1 MTRDDETS
9 ALELH
14 IKVNG
19 QNLSAIT
26 EKRNIGT
33 LRPPSDP
40 SWPKIPLRRLNDD
53 TDDII
58 EPPCVVTLIGT
69 PRKGRSIVRTV
80 TCQHTRPRLSQ
91 KYEGPTHIPKRLPG
105 SIDPRFKRQ
114 ILRQKAEK
122 PDESCDTKN
131 GKQTPEINTHVLQEV
146 KKPEDRLQGAIE
158 TADDYTCN
166 NADKLLES
174 ITKKET
180 TDCLTTKQ
188 FISEGDH
195 CKTASQYVTNER
207 RDIEDRFPQVQKEET
222 GRPLLLMVDEKKI
235 HALPIN
241 TLNIEAAAS
250 SNMQPL
256 QCYNVQIPVVAYH
269 NIPLQ
274 ISNMPKQTQ
283 EGIKIECQSDSVKDR
298 EFVGNIYDPVSTLAN
313 STYDSKE
320 SENEKCPFNGIREY
334 NAKNGNNIPG
344 DKSISCCE
352 TSDSIHDKENVNSSV
367 SLNPVNET
375 SVNETLLDKNHREK
389 FNMIDNADNT
399 KDGESFSNMTT
410 ARKLKTLAEQRCN
423 TDNSC
428 IADRYGIERKTLS
441 ETRIVKN
448 SLREHKLVY
457 HEKDSRVDLGESL
470 INIINN
476 KMLKKD
482 AFNEIK
488 DKECDNENKE
498 KHGELRVNVKRKT
511 APINLSRKAKSFFRK
526 KSRLAITDSDCTL
539 ILPGSR
545 HVKGKQYER
554 THLKVS
560 QLLHGRNGINSSKS
574 AVRMKSNNVIPSRR
588 INSSSLTSLQA
599 KGDLFEEPSSIP
611 LETQELLN
619 QSYWEY
625 YWRLRRKIANKT
637 DNAGENDKQRECLP
651 ESQTLQ
657 QCSVLSCM
665 INTALRDSAAADGR
679 SSSDPILATF
689 NTRENVCHEA
699 SGLSSLFAKKA
710 KRRKTKRVSKRLLGL
725 RTIALLGIT
734 IYIAVIF
741 LPMIYDYFVDEEY
754 ENDYENANYIG
765 LAFQY
770 VTSSFGEAFDGIVDV
785 LNTVLLRP
793 RPCGK
798 CNNVI

>member
-1 MTRDDETS
+1 MARDDETS

-14 IKVNG
+14 IKANKIFI
-19 QNLSAIT
+19 QYLTN
-26 EKRNIGT
+26 NI
-33 LRPPSDP
+33 LDIRPPSDP
-40 SWPKIPLRRLNDD
+40 FWPKIPLRRLNDD

-69 PRKGRSIVRTV
+69 PRKGRSIVRAV

-105 SIDPRFKRQ
+105 FIDPRFKRQ
-114 ILRQKAEK
+114 ISRQKTEK
-122 PDESCDTKN
+122 PNESCDTKN
-131 GKQTPEINTHVLQEV
+131 GKQTPEINTHVLQEI
-146 KKPEDRLQGAIE
+146 KKHEDRLQGTIE
-158 TADDYTCN
+158 TADDYTYN
-166 NADKLLES
+166 NADKLLEN

-188 FISEGDH
+188 FISEGNH
-195 CKTASQYVTNER
+195 RKTASQFATNER
-207 RDIEDRFPQVQKEET
+207 HNIEDRFPQVQKQET
-222 GRPLLLMVDEKKI
+222 GRPLFLMVNEKKI

-241 TLNIEAAAS
+241 ALNIEAAAS
-250 SNMQPL
+250 SNVQPL
-256 QCYNVQIPVVAYH
+256 QCYSVQIPVVAYH
-269 NIPLQ
+269 NVPLQ

-283 EGIKIECQSDSVKDR
+283 EGIKIECQSDSVKDQ

-320 SENEKCPFNGIREY
+320 SENEKCLFNGIREY
-334 NAKNGNNIPG
+334 NAKNGNNIPE
-344 DKSISCCE
+344 DKSISRCE
-352 TSDSIHDKENVNSSV
+352 TSDSIHDKQNVNSSV

-375 SVNETLLDKNHREK
+375 LLDKSQSEK
-389 FNMIDNADNT
+389 FNMIDNADNM
-399 KDGESFSNMTT
+399 KEGESFSNKST
-410 ARKLKTLAEQRCN
+410 ARKLKTLAEQRCD

-428 IADRYGIERKTLS
+428 IADKYGIERKTLS

-448 SLREHKLVY
+448 SMREHKLVY
-457 HEKDSRVDLGESL
+457 YEKDSRVDLGEFP
-470 INIINN
+470 INVINN

-482 AFNEIK
+482 IAFNEIK
-488 DKECDNENKE
+488 DKERDNGNKE
-498 KHGELRVNVKRKT
+498 KHGELLVNVKRKT

-554 THLKVS
+554 IYLKVS
-560 QLLHGRNGINSSKS
+560 QLLHRRNGINSTKS
-574 AVRMKSNNVIPSRR
+574 TVRMKSNNVIPSRR
-588 INSSSLTSLQA
+588 INSSSLTNLQA

-625 YWRLRRKIANKT
+625 YWRLRRKMANKP
-637 DNAGENDKQRECLP
+637 DNAGESDKQRECLP

-665 INTALRDSAAADGR
+665 INTALRDSAATDGK
-679 SSSDPILATF
+679 SSSDPILTTF
-689 NTRENVCHEA
+689 NTRENICHEA

-710 KRRKTKRVSKRLLGL
+710 KRRKTKRVSKRLFGL

-741 LPMIYDYFVDEEY
+741 LPMIYDYFFDEEY
-754 ENDYENANYIG
+754 ENDYENADYIG

-770 VTSSFGEAFDGIVDV
+770 VASSFGEAFDGIVDV
-785 LNTVLLRP
+785 LNTILLRP
-793 RPCGK
+793 VRFDRTY
-798 CNNVI
+798 